1 MGRDGLPPFSWAEA
15 VSNWQ
20 FAPIVTAFTAVA
32 AALYL
37 WGVVRVARR
46 HPSRPWPIPRTAA
59 FIGGLVVVVLATQ
72 SGIGTY
78 DDTLFWV
85 HMIQHLML
93 IMIAPPLLV
102 VGQPITLL
110 LHASRNPLHTWVK
123 KVLRSRPV
131 HWVTWPAVGV
141 VAYAATIVGTHLTSF
156 MNLVL
161 TDNAVH
167 EAEHVLYLVVGY
179 LYFLP
184 LVGREPI
191 GWKVSYPLRLFLL
204 FIAMPVDAFTGV
216 VLGSESSPPFTAME
230 PRSWGPS
237 PLDDV
242 HEGGA
247 VMWIGGAAI
256 MFVLIMLTFFA
267 WSRETRPSGGMGWL
281 ETARRANLA
290 ERFAEGAAGAE
301 GARVAVGAPVRTQPG
316 GRIGNVDEDEEQ
328 LAAYNAYLA
337 RINGSAGRAAESPTV
352 PELE

>member
-1 MGRDGLPPFSWAEA
+1 MGSSELPPFNWTEA

-20 FAPIVTAFTAVA
+20 FAPVVTAFTAVA

-37 WGVVRVARR
+37 WGVIRVARR
-46 HPSRPWPIPRTAA
+46 HPARPWSLLRTVS
-59 FIGGLVVVVLATQ
+59 FLLGLLVIVLATQ
-72 SGIGTY
+72 SGVGTY
-78 DDTLFWV
+78 DDTLFWD

-102 VGQPITLL
+102 LGQPVTLL
-110 LHASRNPLHTWVK
+110 MHASRNPLHTWVK
-123 KVLRSRPV
+123 RVVRSKPV
-131 HWVTWPAVGV
+131 VWLTWPAFGV
-141 VAYAATIVGTHLTSF
+141 MAYAATIVGTHLTNF
-156 MNLVL
+156 MNLVES
-161 TDNAVH
+161 NGAIH
-167 EAEHVLYLVVGY
+167 NAEHVLYLVVGY

-184 LVGREPI
+184 LLGREPI
-191 GWKVSYPLRLFLL
+191 KWKVSYPLRLFLL

-216 VLGSESSPPFTAME
+216 VLGSYGTYPFAPME

-256 MFVLIMLTFFA
+256 MFVVIMVTFFA

-281 ETARRANLA
+281 ESARRANLA
-290 ERFAEGAAGAE
+290 EHMTENANTAA
-301 GARVAVGAPVRTQPG
+301 APASRGSV
-316 GRIGNVDEDEEQ
+316 NLDEDDDQ

-337 RINGSAGRAAESPTV
+337 RINGPAGRETGESA
-352 PELE
+352 

>member
-1 MGRDGLPPFSWAEA
+1 
-15 VSNWQ
+15 
-20 FAPIVTAFTAVA
+20 
-32 AALYL
+32 
-37 WGVVRVARR
+37 
-46 HPSRPWPIPRTAA
+46 
-59 FIGGLVVVVLATQ
+59 VLATQ

-78 DDTLFWV
+78 DDTLFWD

-102 VGQPITLL
+102 VGEPITLL
-110 LHASRNPLHTWVK
+110 LHASRNPLHTRVK

-131 HWVTWPAVGV
+131 HWLTWPAVGV
-141 VAYAATIVGTHLTSF
+141 VAYAATIVGTHLTGF
-156 MNLVL
+156 MNVVEHND
-161 TDNAVH
+161 TVH
-167 EAEHVLYLVVGY
+167 NAEHVLYLFVGY

-216 VLGSESSPPFTAME
+216 VLGSESTPPFTTTE

-237 PLDDV
+237 QIDDV
-242 HEGGA
+242 HLGGA

-256 MFVLIMLTFFA
+256 MFVMILVTFFA

-281 ETARRANLA
+281 EVARRANLA
-290 ERFAEGAAGAE
+290 DRFAEGAAGA
-301 GARVAVGAPVRTQPG
+301 GNAGAPARAQPVAR
-316 GRIGNVDEDEEQ
+316 RIGNVDEDEEQ

-337 RINGSAGRAAESPTV
+337 RINGPARRDQESP
-352 PELE
+352 